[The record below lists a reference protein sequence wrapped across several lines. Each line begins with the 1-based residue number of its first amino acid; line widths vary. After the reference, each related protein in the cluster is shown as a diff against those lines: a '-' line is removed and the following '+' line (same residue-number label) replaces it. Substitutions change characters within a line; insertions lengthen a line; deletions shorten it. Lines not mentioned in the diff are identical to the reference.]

1 MVCAQAHETI
11 SAEQVSSRC
20 ASPDGLT
27 SAEAASR
34 LKRYGPNVLPAA
46 PSLPA
51 WRTLVAQMVHFFA
64 LLLWAA
70 SGLAVLAGTPEL
82 ALAIVAIIVINGV
95 FAFVQEHRAERA
107 TERLRDLLP
116 RRMTVVRDGLT
127 LEIDA
132 AEAVPDD
139 LALVEAGDRVSADLR
154 VLETHGLT
162 IDNSMLTGESLP
174 TTPEIGASLYAGT
187 FVVEGEGLG
196 RIVATGAA
204 TRLGGLAHLTRSGHR
219 PLSPLAHELQGVVR
233 VIAII
238 AMGVGFAFFGLA
250 VLLGLQPAEGF
261 LFGIGVCVALVP
273 EGLLPTVTLSLAVG
287 AQRMAARHALVRRLE
302 SVETLG
308 STTFICTDKTGT
320 LTRNEMEVVQA
331 WTPSGTADICG
342 IGYEPIGTIEADTSA
357 MPALAALALAAAR
370 CSRGRAVQ
378 RNGVWAAEGDPMEAA
393 LDTFARRLGVEVEA
407 DAAIHPVSRRF
418 PFTPHRRRMSLI
430 AGDRL
435 LVKGAPEVVL
445 PLCEWAGAAE
455 TIVEDMARRGL
466 RVLAVASRM
475 AEDGTSFGSAE
486 QAEQHLD
493 VLGLVGLEDP
503 PRPGVSESL
512 GACRIA
518 GIRVAMITGDHP
530 DTAAA
535 IGRQLGFSDQ
545 ALHVDGRQLPQDMDK
560 LGQLLDRDGVIVSR
574 VAPEDKLRIA
584 QALQAR
590 GHVVAMTGDGVNDG
604 PALQAADI
612 GVAMGRSGTDVAREA
627 ADLVL
632 LDDDFSTILAA
643 VEQGR
648 ATFANIRR
656 SLTYHLTDNVAELTP
671 FVVWALS
678 GGRIPLALG
687 VLQILSLDAGTDQLP
702 ALGLGIERPPSDVLR
717 QPPVSG
723 HLIDGALL
731 RRVFGVLGPTEALI
745 EMAAFAAVLLVYGWR
760 PDGRAPVADVL
771 LAASGAAFSAV
782 VFGQIGNALACRSA
796 RVWPGALGWT
806 TNRFLLWSLLVEVV
820 LLLVLLAVP
829 TFATLL
835 RQAPPPLL
843 GLLIAAAAAPAV
855 VAVDRLHKAWLR
867 HSRQM
872 SSSDGPAVRAR

>member
-1 MVCAQAHETI
+1 
-11 SAEQVSSRC
+11 
-20 ASPDGLT
+20 
-27 SAEAASR
+27 
-34 LKRYGPNVLPAA
+34 
-46 PSLPA
+46 
-51 WRTLVAQMVHFFA
+51 MVHFFA

-70 SGLAVLAGTPEL
+70 SGLALLAGTPEL

-107 TERLRDLLP
+107 TDRLRDLLP
-116 RRMTVVRDGLT
+116 RRMTVIRDGLPV
-127 LEIDA
+127 EIDA
-132 AEAVPDD
+132 AEAVLDD
-139 LALVEAGDRVSADLR
+139 LVLVEAGDRVSADLC

-162 IDNSMLTGESLP
+162 IDNSMLTGESVP
-174 TTPEIGASLYAGT
+174 TTPEIGTTIYAGT
-187 FVVEGEGLG
+187 FVDEGEGLG
-196 RIVATGAA
+196 HVIATGAN
-204 TRLGGLAHLTRSGHR
+204 TRIGGLAHLTRSGHR
-219 PLSPLAHELQGVVR
+219 PISPLAHELQRVVR
-233 VIAII
+233 II
-238 AMGVGFAFFGLA
+238 ALIAVGAGFAFFGMA
-250 VLLGLQPAEGF
+250 VLLGLPPAEGF

-273 EGLLPTVTLSLAVG
+273 EGLLPTVTLSLAIG

-320 LTRNEMEVVQA
+320 LTRNEMEVVRA
-331 WTPSGTADICG
+331 WTPSGTANIYG
-342 IGYEPIGTIEADTSA
+342 VGYEPVGTIDSDASA
-357 MPALAALALAAAR
+357 MPAVAALALTAAR

-378 RNGVWAAEGDPMEAA
+378 RNGVWTAEGDPMEAA
-393 LDTFARRLGVEVEA
+393 LDVFARRLGVEVEV
-407 DAAIHPVSRRF
+407 DAAIHPVTRRF
-418 PFTPHRRRMSLI
+418 PFTPHRRRMSLV

-445 PLCEWAGAAE
+445 PLCESAGAAE

-466 RVLAVASRM
+466 RVLAVARRVV
-475 AEDGTSFGSAE
+475 EDPTLLGSAE
-486 QAEQHLD
+486 QVEQDLEL
-493 VLGLVGLEDP
+493 LGLVGLEDP
-503 PRPGVSESL
+503 PRSGVSESL
-512 GACRIA
+512 AACRTA

-535 IGRQLGFSDQ
+535 IGCQLGFSDQ
-545 ALHVDGRQLPQDMDK
+545 ALHVDGRQLPQDSAE

-671 FVVWALS
+671 FLVWALS

-702 ALGLGIERPPSDVLR
+702 ALGLGIERPAPDVLR
-717 QPPVSG
+717 QPPVRG

-731 RRVFGVLGPTEALI
+731 RRVFGVLGPTEALV
-745 EMAAFAAVLLVYGWR
+745 EMAAFAAVLLFLGWR
-760 PDGRAPVADVL
+760 PEAGAPVTSVL

-782 VFGQIGNALACRSA
+782 VFGQMGNALACRSA
-796 RVWPGALGWT
+796 RVWPGSLGWT
-806 TNRFLLWSLLVEVV
+806 TNRFLIWSLLAEVV
-820 LLLVLLAVP
+820 LLLVLLVVP
-829 TFATLL
+829 TLATLL
-835 RQAPPPLL
+835 RQAPPPLF

-855 VAVDRLHKAWLR
+855 VGVDAAHKAWLR
-867 HSRQM
+867 RQR
-872 SSSDGPAVRAR
+872 G